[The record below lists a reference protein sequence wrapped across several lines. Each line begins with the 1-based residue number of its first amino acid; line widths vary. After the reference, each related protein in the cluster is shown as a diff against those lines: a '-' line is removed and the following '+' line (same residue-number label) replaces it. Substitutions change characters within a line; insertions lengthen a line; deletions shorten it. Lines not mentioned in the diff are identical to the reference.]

1 MCRSARRG
9 CRARRPASSRWP
21 TARGGGARLLEEV
34 LQRERVHDGAEHAH
48 VVGAPAV
55 HAALA
60 ELRAAEEVATA
71 DDDGDLD
78 PVDGSGDLARD
89 LADDIGVD
97 AELPPPNASPDSF
110 SRTRRRPV
118 FSSIT
123 GFLSSCGR
131 VSQRRAVR
139 RRAWE
144 GVRILRMRTPSRRY
158 APTLKRAK
166 SVIVMPASPA
176 TFATD
181 SLLSF
186 A

>member
-9 CRARRPASSRWP
+9 CRARRPGSSRWP
-21 TARGGGARLLEEV
+21 TARGGGAGLLEEV

-78 PVDGSGDLARD
+78 PVDGRGDLARD
-89 LADDIGVD
+89 LADDVGVD

-118 FSSIT
+118 FSSVT
-123 GFLSSCGR
+123 GFLSSCAEYRSPPCGGGHGKGPH
-131 VSQRRAVR
+131 S
-139 RRAWE
+139 
-144 GVRILRMRTPSRRY
+144 RMRTP
-158 APTLKRAK
+158 TTTRADLEAGE
-166 SVIVMPASPA
+166 VGDRDAASPA